1 MNKTW
6 PPYLSLAEDA
16 DKSVMVGDY
25 SQWRVAGNLLEISN
39 TSDPRM
45 KDLPG
50 ISSGDL
56 LCEALDDLSCDI
68 CKHQH
73 TSSNMI

>member
-1 MNKTW
+1 
-6 PPYLSLAEDA
+6 
-16 DKSVMVGDY
+16 MVGDY

-50 ISSGDL
+50 FSSGGL
-56 LCEALDDLSCDI
+56 LYEELDDLSCDT
-68 CKHQH
+68 CNHQH
-73 TSSNMI
+73 ISSNMI